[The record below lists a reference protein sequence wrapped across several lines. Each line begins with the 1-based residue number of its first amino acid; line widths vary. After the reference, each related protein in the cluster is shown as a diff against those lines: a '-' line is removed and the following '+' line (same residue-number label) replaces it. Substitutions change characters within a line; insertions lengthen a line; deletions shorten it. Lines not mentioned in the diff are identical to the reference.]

1 MQRVYEENEWGKVS
15 KRIVTETQ
23 SSTLADQLAVKKT
36 LLEVPLALQLAVQGS
51 RSKVN
56 ATATAQ
62 LQYQEIKEDRTFNI
76 INLNNYDIILGT
88 PWMHQHQ
95 ICIGFNPA

>member
-1 MQRVYEENEWGKVS
+1 MV
-15 KRIVTETQ
+15 
-23 SSTLADQLAVKKT
+23 
-36 LLEVPLALQLAVQGS
+36 VQGS

-56 ATATAQ
+56 AIATAQ
-62 LQYQEIKEDRTFNI
+62 LQYQEIKEDCTFDI

-95 ICIGFNPA
+95 ICIGFNPAQIIIGSEIAQPLKL